1 MKSDGRRPQRVA
13 EGIRGRLA
21 ELIRR
26 EAGDPRVAA
35 LVITSV
41 EMTDDL
47 GIAKVNV
54 RLLAGDDER
63 SRKRVMSS
71 LSRMAGHL
79 RKGLGQS
86 LKMKRLPEL
95 RFYYD
100 AGIDNERRVE
110 AILDE
115 LHAEESG
122 GSPGDAGDDPADA
135 G

>member
-47 GIAKVNV
+47 GIAKINV

-63 SRKRVMSS
+63 SRKRVMNS

-79 RKGLGQS
+79 RKALGQS
-86 LKMKRLPEL
+86 LQMKRLPEL

-100 AGIDNERRVE
+100 AGVDNERRVE

-115 LHAEESG
+115 LEAERSD
-122 GSPGDAGDDPADA
+122 DASETE
-135 G
+135 